1 LLYNTEAIVVRNIA
15 YGETHAILTLLTPSG
30 LVAALARGA
39 KKPQS
44 RYAAGVQQCVQ
55 GIYTLYRRTG
65 MGTVSQVEVIN
76 SRRSLREDLQKAAY
90 AAYFCELVQAVAEEA
105 PNGSE
110 AMYRSFVGALDRLE
124 SGVDAPSVTARV
136 WETKVLRWLGA
147 SPDWTTCVR
156 CHAESVD
163 SGAYSLRDGGFL
175 CADCAQRAVLSPT
188 NRNSVTFVAKIVPK
202 VLKSFERVP
211 WERLGTVTL
220 NQDTLD
226 GLRKVLEV
234 QLRDFAG
241 LSLKSRDV
249 LHQIDAVFDP
259 NESEP

>member
-15 YGETHAILTLLTPSG
+15 YGETHAIVTLLTPSG
-30 LVAALARGA
+30 LVAAMARGA

-65 MGTVSQVEVIN
+65 MGTVSQVEVLN
-76 SRRSLREDLQKAAY
+76 SRRALREDLQKAAY

-110 AMYRSFVGALDRLE
+110 ALYRSFIGALDRLE
-124 SGVDAPSVTARV
+124 NGQDAPALTARV
-136 WETKVLRWLGA
+136 WEAKVLRWLGA
-147 SPDWTTCVR
+147 SPDWLTCVK
-156 CHAESVD
+156 CQSQSVD

-175 CADCAQRAVLSPT
+175 CADCAERAVSSPAE
-188 NRNSVTFVAKIVPK
+188 RNSVVFVAKSVPK
-202 VLKSFERVP
+202 VLKSFEAVP
-211 WERLGTVTL
+211 WERLGKVAL
-220 NQDTLD
+220 AEDTLD
-226 GLRKVLEV
+226 GLRKILEV

-241 LSLKSRDV
+241 LSLKSRDI
-249 LHQIDAVFDP
+249 LNQIDAVFEQ
-259 NESEP
+259 NQEQ